1 MKISTSYVSCQQALL
16 NISFCSSGESFP
28 VLPLVEVLVLVR
40 NDFCGRSCSIG
51 KEEIVL
57 AKLGEVKA
65 DKQQKSA
72 K

>member
-1 MKISTSYVSCQQALL
+1 MKIFTSYVSCQQVLL
-16 NISFCSSGESFP
+16 NISVSSSGESFP
-28 VLPLVEVLVLVR
+28 VLPLVGALVLVR

-57 AKLGEVKA
+57 AKPGEVKA

-72 K
+72 E